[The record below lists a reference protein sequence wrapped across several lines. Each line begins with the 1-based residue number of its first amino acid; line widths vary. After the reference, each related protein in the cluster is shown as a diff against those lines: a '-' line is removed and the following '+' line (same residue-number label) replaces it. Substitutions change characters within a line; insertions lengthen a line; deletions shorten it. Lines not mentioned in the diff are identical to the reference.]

1 MSMKSAQKVCLCTA
15 MSITLLLSIGCVAQS
30 NANKESKVVDM
41 KCKNSAIEKS
51 SALIQF
57 LLDDIKTTYPH
68 TGGGGIS
75 EIKQTQTNVYVV
87 SIAQEERI
95 DQVTYSLSIDDSC
108 KVTLVKKEESTI
120 NFSR

>member
-1 MSMKSAQKVCLCTA
+1 MVMNSTKAVFLGA
-15 MSITLLLSIGCVAQS
+15 AIAVNLLSIGCVAQT
-30 NANKESKVVDM
+30 NTDKNSKVVNM

-57 LLDDIKTTYPH
+57 MLDDMNKTYPH

-75 EIKQTQTNVYVV
+75 EIKQTQTNVFVV

-95 DQVTYSLSIDDSC
+95 DQLTYELSIDNGC
-108 KVTLVKKEESTI
+108 KVSLVKKEESTVSF
-120 NFSR
+120 NH